1 MKFLSILAVLLVSLT
16 GLHAGVM
23 APPVRLQ
30 HLSRIVYYNGE
41 MRSESFCAKNYIYRH
56 GVPANPSTLGCGYE
70 GQEAEIS
77 WQVLRT
83 DEVGDVYLFDIDIPL
98 AAGQPAVQ
106 PQEVVFRGKPVVVYQ
121 DTDRTI
127 VIEPLKTK
135 DSADS

>member
-1 MKFLSILAVLLVSLT
+1 MKFLRILAVLIVSLA
-16 GLHAGVM
+16 GLHAGVI
-23 APPVRLQ
+23 APPVRPQ
-30 HLSRIVYYNGE
+30 HLSRIVHYNGPAG
-41 MRSESFCAKNYIYRH
+41 SESFCAKNYIYRH

-70 GQEAEIS
+70 GQEAEIR
-77 WQVLRT
+77 WQVIRT
-83 DEVGDVYLFDIDIPL
+83 SAEGDVYLFDIDIPV

-121 DTDRTI
+121 DRERTI